1 MMTTSEKVFKCLK
14 KLQDPNSDFMLGD
27 LFDIFSTI
35 GLQRRD
41 WELFKSVIHRYIY
54 DNNVVTM
61 GAFPD
66 AIGELYVIKIDEHK
80 TVANCKVELISVA
93 GCVVRAWDLKV
104 RIN

>member
-1 MMTTSEKVFKCLK
+1 MMTTSEKLFKCLK
-14 KLQDPNSDFMLGD
+14 KLQEPNSDFMLGD

-35 GLQRRD
+35 SLQRRD
-41 WELFKSVIHRYIY
+41 WEIFKSVIHRYIY

-61 GAFPD
+61 NAFPD
-66 AIGELYVIKIDEHK
+66 VIDRLYVIKIDEHK
-80 TVANCKVELISVA
+80 TVANLKVELISVA